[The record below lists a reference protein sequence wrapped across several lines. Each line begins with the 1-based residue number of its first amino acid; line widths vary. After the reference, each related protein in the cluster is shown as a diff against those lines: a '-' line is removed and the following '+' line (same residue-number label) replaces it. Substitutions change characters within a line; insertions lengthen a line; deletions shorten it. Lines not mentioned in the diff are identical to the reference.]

1 MSHLSTDESLLVGTG
16 MVSRGEMALIVAQ
29 IELASAVITDE
40 VYSELVI
47 VIILVIIIAPFLI
60 KWAIKK
66 EK

>member
-1 MSHLSTDESLLVGTG
+1 

-29 IELASAVITDE
+29 IGLASAVITDE

>member
-1 MSHLSTDESLLVGTG
+1 MSHLSTDESLMVGTG

-29 IELASAVITDE
+29 IGLASAVITDE

-47 VIILVIIIAPFLI
+47 VIILVIIIALFLI